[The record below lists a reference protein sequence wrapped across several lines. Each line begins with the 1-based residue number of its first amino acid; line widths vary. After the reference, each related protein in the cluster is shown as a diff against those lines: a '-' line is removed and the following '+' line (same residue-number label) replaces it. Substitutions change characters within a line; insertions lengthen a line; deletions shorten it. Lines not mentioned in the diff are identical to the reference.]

1 MSDHSRREGFLIGRA
16 LLACMLLGTG
26 LACADAG
33 PGAAAPQNDG
43 GRSPELKKRLTP
55 LQYRVTQ
62 LAETEPPFHNDYFDN
77 HADGIYVDVVN
88 GTPLFSSKDKY
99 ESGTGWPSFTRPID
113 ESAIALKTDHEL
125 GIARTEVRTSGS
137 DSHLG
142 HVFDDGPAPTGKRFC
157 MNSASLRFVP
167 AKDLAKEGY
176 GRYAGLFSGGG
187 TKPAKDPVVPTV
199 KTETAYLA
207 GGCFWGVQHLLRKAP
222 GILSS
227 EVGYTRGKTGENEKA
242 ESVKIVFDPART
254 SYAKIL
260 EYFYKLHDPTH
271 KDRQGNDIGAGYRSA
286 IFYLEENQRKS
297 AEAAKKIASEKWKAP
312 ATTEIVEFKDY
323 EKAAEDHQDYLTK
336 HPNGYTC
343 HYVREL

>member
-1 MSDHSRREGFLIGRA
+1 
-16 LLACMLLGTG
+16 
-26 LACADAG
+26 
-33 PGAAAPQNDG
+33 
-43 GRSPELKKRLTP
+43 
-55 LQYRVTQ
+55 VTQ
-62 LAETEPPFHNDYFDN
+62 LADTEPPFQNEYFN
-77 HADGIYVDVVN
+77 THADGIYVDVVN

-99 ESGTGWPSFTRPID
+99 DSGTGWPSFTRPID
-113 ESAIALKTDHEL
+113 DSVIALKTDREL
-125 GIARTEVRTSGS
+125 GMPRTEVRTRGS

-142 HVFDDGPAPTGKRFC
+142 HVFDDGPGPTGKRFC
-157 MNSASLRFVP
+157 MNSASLRFIPV
-167 AKDLAKEGY
+167 KDLAKEGY
-176 GRYAGLFSGGG
+176 GEYAKLFEPKGKTTTPSVSA
-187 TKPAKDPVVPTV
+187 P

-227 EVGYTRGKTGENEKA
+227 EVGYTVGKTGEKEKA

-271 KDRQGNDIGAGYRSA
+271 KNQQGNDIGAGYRSA
-286 IFYLEENQRKS
+286 IFYLDDHQKKL

-312 ATTEIVEFKDY
+312 ATTEIVEFAKY
-323 EKAAEDHQDYLTK
+323 EKASEDHQDYLAK
-336 HPNGYTC
+336 HPDGYTC

>member
-1 MSDHSRREGFLIGRA
+1 MANSPRREASLIGRV
-16 LLACMLLGTG
+16 LISFLLLGTSV
-26 LACADAG
+26 ACAGSG
-33 PGAAAPQNDG
+33 PGAATPQTEG
-43 GRSPELKKRLTP
+43 GKSPELKARLTP

-62 LAETEPPFHNDYFDN
+62 LSETEPPYQNAYFDN
-77 HADGIYVDVVN
+77 HTDGIYVDVVN
-88 GTPLFSSKDKY
+88 GTPLFSSKDKFD
-99 ESGTGWPSFTRPID
+99 SGTGWPSFTKALD
-113 ESAIALKTDHEL
+113 ESAIALKTDSEL
-125 GIARTEVRTSGS
+125 GATRTEVRTRGS

-176 GRYAGLFSGGG
+176 AEYAPLF
-187 TKPAKDPVVPTV
+187 AKKATMTAP

-227 EVGYTRGKTGENEKA
+227 EVGYTDGKTGEKEHA

-286 IFYLEENQRKS
+286 IFYLNDAQKKE

-312 ATTEIVEFKDY
+312 ATTEIVEFKAY
-323 EKAAEDHQDYLTK
+323 SKASEDHQDYLTK

-343 HYVREL
+343 HYVRNL

>member
-1 MSDHSRREGFLIGRA
+1 MANVSRHRFSLIA
-16 LLACMLLGTG
+16 QVLFTTLILGAGT
-26 LACADAG
+26 ACADSTG
-33 PGAAAPQNDG
+33 PTPATPQTEG
-43 GRSPELKKRLTP
+43 GKSPELKKRLTP

-62 LAETEPPFHNDYFDN
+62 LAETEPPYHNDYFDN

-88 GTPLFSSKDKY
+88 GTPLFSSKDKF
-99 ESGTGWPSFTRPID
+99 ESGTGWPSFTRPLD
-113 ESAIALKTDHEL
+113 PSAVALKTDNEL
-125 GIARTEVRTSGS
+125 GMARTEVRTASS

-176 GRYAGLFSGGG
+176 PEYVALFPK
-187 TKPAKDPVVPTV
+187 KPEPKKVEKVAPM

-207 GGCFWGVQHLLRKAP
+207 GGCFWGVQHLLRKQP
-222 GILSS
+222 GIVTT
-227 EVGYTRGKTGENEKA
+227 EVGYTNGKTGEKEKA

-254 SYAKIL
+254 SYSKIL

-286 IFYLEENQRKS
+286 IFYLTDTQKKE
-297 AEAAKKIASEKWKAP
+297 AEAAKKVASEKWKAP
-312 ATTEIVEFKDY
+312 ATTEIVEFANY
-323 EKAAEDHQDYLTK
+323 TKADEDHQDYLVK

-343 HYVREL
+343 HYVRNL